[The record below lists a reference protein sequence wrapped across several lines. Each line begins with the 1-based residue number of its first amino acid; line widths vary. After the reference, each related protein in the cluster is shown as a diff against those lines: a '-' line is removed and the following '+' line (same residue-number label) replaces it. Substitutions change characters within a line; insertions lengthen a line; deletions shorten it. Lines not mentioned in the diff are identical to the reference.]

1 MATGVDI
8 GSSHQ
13 ETGGEMGPSGSA
25 ANAQY
30 FCHECDKKFSCDNKN
45 EGDDDLKCPS
55 CNSEF
60 VERLETTE
68 NSTVQETTQ
77 SNPGASF
84 IQLWHSLNG
93 PRPRAVRVRRQVVR
107 PAGSSESVV
116 MQQPVVN
123 IDRILQDIITGGGR
137 RGPPPFAS
145 LLGLNQEEDNERLHG
160 SPGDYAWGPSGL
172 DNIISQLLTQFGDN
186 GPPPA
191 EQDKIDSLPTVS
203 VDEENAGTECK
214 VCQEEFSRNENV
226 LEMPCKHLY
235 HSNCI
240 VPWLKLHDTCPVC
253 RYSLNKGSIVLGNE
267 SQTTDEEQESMES
280 ESIIENQTS
289 MESEIIENQA

>member
-1 MATGVDI
+1 MATGLNVLT
-8 GSSHQ
+8 HEQ
-13 ETGGEMGPSGSA
+13 ETESSA
-25 ANAQY
+25 STGAQY
-30 FCHECDKKFSCDNKN
+30 FCHECDKKFSCDGRS
-45 EGDDDLKCPS
+45 ESDDDLKCPTCS
-55 CNSEF
+55 SEF
-60 VERLETTE
+60 IERLED
-68 NSTVQETTQ
+68 SRPVQETTTP
-77 SNPGASF
+77 NPGASF

-107 PAGSSESVV
+107 PAGSNESVV

-145 LLGLNQEEDNERLHG
+145 LLGLNSEESDGERLH
-160 SPGDYAWGPSGL
+160 SNPRDYAWGPSGL

-191 EQDKIDSLPTVS
+191 EQEKIDNLPTIS
-203 VDEENAGTECK
+203 INAENEGTECK
-214 VCQEEFSRNENV
+214 VCQEEFSKDESV

-235 HSNCI
+235 HSSCI

-253 RYSLNKGSIVLGNE
+253 RYSLNKGTIVLGNGTDE
-267 SQTTDEEQESMES
+267 SNQPESMEEDTIEEQEPVLES
-280 ESIIENQTS
+280 QVSVG
-289 MESEIIENQA
+289 

>member
-1 MATGVDI
+1 MATGVE
-8 GSSHQ
+8 Q
-13 ETGGEMGPSGSA
+13 ETGPSGSNTIA
-25 ANAQY
+25 EY
-30 FCHECDKKFSCDNKN
+30 FCHECDKKFTCDKN
-45 EGDDDLKCPS
+45 ETDDDLKCPS
-55 CNSEF
+55 CSSEF
-60 VERLETTE
+60 VEQLETTD
-68 NSTVQETTQ
+68 NSSVQETTQ
-77 SNPGASF
+77 TNPGASF

-191 EQDKIDSLPTVS
+191 EQDKIDSLPTVC
-203 VDEENAGTECK
+203 VNAENAGTECK
-214 VCQEEFSRNENV
+214 VCQEEFSQNENV

-235 HSNCI
+235 HSDCI

-267 SQTTDEEQESMES
+267 PQSADEEQESMES
-280 ESIIENQTS
+280 ESVI
-289 MESEIIENQA
+289 